1 MYANLSMSANVFV
14 FVFFFKLYIYLIVW
28 ISMARYI
35 KKTTKFNKISNTNVQ
50 TFTKYKRLVVFKK

>member
-35 KKTTKFNKISNTNVQ
+35 KKQQNLIKFQILTCKHLQSIND
-50 TFTKYKRLVVFKK
+50 